1 MKLIKRL
8 LAGLLNFV
16 VLSVLLI
23 GSCVGPGY
31 MYMQSPRWFIDDIN
45 SDEVKTKSFFVANM
59 KGESEGTKELDV
71 TLYRY
76 RPDSSREGNSDV
88 QYYMPEEHLLYSW
101 GPGEGSA
108 NIDVI
113 NESQGSQL
121 IQVFVVGDT
130 PWSSLSEY
138 RVVDNKVYPLRH
150 AHSVAWLLLGIIFCL
165 FLINPLSKPI
175 GRGIKR
181 LVRIETID
189 EDDKNI

>member
-1 MKLIKRL
+1 MKQIKIL

-31 MYMQSPRWFIDDIN
+31 MYMQSPRWFLEEIAN
-45 SDEVKTKSFFVANM
+45 DETPSGSFFVAFMADDNAGV
-59 KGESEGTKELDV
+59 KQLNVRLQSENFKEES
-71 TLYRY
+71 Y
-76 RPDSSREGNSDV
+76 SDV
-88 QYYMPEEHLLYSW
+88 QYHMPEEHLLYSW
-101 GPGEGSA
+101 GAGEGSA